1 MRIQR
6 VVGVV
11 KAYTTSVGAG
21 PMPSELKGR
30 EAEELRERGG
40 EYGATT
46 GRPRRV
52 GWFDAVATRY
62 SRLLNG
68 FTGIAV
74 TKLDVLDGMPTLR
87 ICTAYRVGDQRY
99 TTVPSTALLERA
111 TPDYEELPGWSEST
125 TAAKSWDDLPE
136 AARAYLGR
144 IETLTGAQV
153 DIVSVGRARAETIIG
168 PRRA

>member
-21 PMPSELKGR
+21 PMPCELQGH

-62 SRLLNG
+62 SCLLNG

-87 ICTAYRVGDQRY
+87 ICTAYRVNGEQF
-99 TTVPSTALLERA
+99 TTVPSTTLLERA
-111 TPDYEELPGWSEST
+111 EPEYEELPGWTEST
-125 TAAKSWDDLPE
+125 TAAKSWKDLPE
-136 AARAYLGR
+136 AARSYLRR
-144 IETLTGAQV
+144 IEALTGAPV
-153 DIVSVGRARAETIIG
+153 DIVSVGKARDETIIG
-168 PRRA
+168 PEQV